1 MSTMKTGY
9 IVYIFITLIGT
20 KVRIEP
26 HWPLPEF
33 GTESRGCIGIKR
45 KFCLTDFHVY
55 YRAMDN
61 EIAAKRLAELGHN
74 TRLLIFRYLVKVGDE
89 GAPVG
94 QIQNKLG
101 IPNSTL
107 SHHINRL
114 VSVGLIRQI
123 RDSRTLYCVPQFEVL
138 RELIDFLQA
147 ECCTEGK
154 CKI

>member
-1 MSTMKTGY
+1 MVDKLCSY
-9 IVYIFITLIGT
+9 
-20 KVRIEP
+20 
-26 HWPLPEF
+26 
-33 GTESRGCIGIKR
+33 
-45 KFCLTDFHVY
+45 VY
-55 YRAMDN
+55 YRIMEN
-61 EIAAKRLAELGHN
+61 EMAAKRLAELGHN

-123 RDSRTLYCVPQFEVL
+123 RESRTLYCVPQFEVL

-147 ECCTEGK
+147 ECCTEGQ
-154 CKI
+154 CNT